1 MTTIPTSP
9 ETATVPTTPEAPTG
23 TLLQRVL
30 MPRTGDPRKVR
41 TLYLDEARSAGVR
54 VEDRATGRLPAGDEV
69 SFATYFNAFPAG
81 YWRRWTSLQG
91 ITLRLT
97 VSGSGRIDVYRS
109 KSDGSTVHVTG
120 AVLAG
125 TDQQLALD
133 LDLTPFVDGGWYWF
147 DLSADEELT
156 VVEAG
161 WYATAEPLRPGR
173 LAVGICTFNRP
184 SDCVDAMATVAADP
198 VVSAELTAVVVAD
211 QGNRKVRDDARFG
224 EVAGLLGDR
233 LHLVEQGN
241 LGGSGGFAR
250 AMHETLQATDA
261 THLLFLDDDVQL
273 EADSLHRALTF
284 ARYAD
289 DPVLVGGQMLALQD
303 RTVLH
308 TMGEVMDRGSFLYRP
323 AAFGVMTHDFAQRG
337 LRDTP
342 RLHRRID
349 VDYNAWWMCLIPRPV
364 AEELGLPLP
373 LFIKFDDAEY
383 GIRAQAAGYPTVT
396 LPGAA
401 IWHLAWT
408 DKDDVSDWQ
417 AYFFARNRLIVAAL
431 HSPSTDATGITRS
444 SVRADLRHLLKMEYS
459 AVALHLKAYRDFL
472 AGPSAI
478 FPSLGTALRDVKA
491 EQSKYA
497 DSQVVTDRALM
508 PQPEM
513 GAVVVEG
520 LIGAP
525 KGLRGLPRKAGFAVK
540 ALLHQTRPAGEPAP
554 RPQVQVAAQDAAWWV
569 LSRLDDVAVGTADG
583 RGVTVRHRDRELA
596 RQLAREVYRL
606 NKEIKREFP
615 RLVEEYR
622 AAFADLTS
630 RESWE
635 KAFQG

>member
-1 MTTIPTSP
+1 MTTTPTSP
-9 ETATVPTTPEAPTG
+9 VTTADLTDAHAPTA

-30 MPRTGDPRKVR
+30 MPRAGDTRKVR
-41 TLYLDEARSAGVR
+41 ALYLDEARSAKVQ
-54 VEDRATGRLPAGDEV
+54 VADRATGVLAAGDEV

-81 YWRRWTSLQG
+81 YWRRWTSLTSV
-91 ITLRLT
+91 TLRLR
-97 VSGSGRIDVYRS
+97 VSGAGRVDVYRS
-109 KSDGSTVHVTG
+109 KSDGSTIHVTG
-120 AVLAG
+120 SVLAG
-125 TDQQLALD
+125 TEQDLELD
-133 LDLTPFVDGGWYWF
+133 LDLMPFVDGGWYWF
-147 DLSADEELT
+147 DLTADDELT

-161 WYATAEPLRPGR
+161 WYADREPLRPGR

-211 QGNRKVRDDARFG
+211 QGNKKVRDDARFADVSG
-224 EVAGLLGDR
+224 MLGDR

-284 ARYAD
+284 SRYTD

-303 RTVLH
+303 RSVLH
-308 TMGEVMDRGSFLYRP
+308 TMGEVVDRGSFLYRP
-323 AAFGVMTHDFAQRG
+323 AAFGVMQHDFAEKS
-337 LRDTP
+337 LRTTP

-373 LFIKFDDAEY
+373 LFIKWDDAEY
-383 GIRAQAAGYPTVT
+383 GLRAGAAGYPTVT

-431 HSPSTDATGITRS
+431 HGNGTDASGITKS
-444 SVRADLRHLLKMEYS
+444 SMRADLRHLLKMEYS

-491 EQSKYA
+491 VQGEYA
-497 DSQVVTDRALM
+497 DSRVITERSQIPE
-508 PQPEM
+508 PQM
-513 GAVVVEG
+513 SAVAVEG

-540 ALLHQTRPAGEPAP
+540 ALLNQARPARPSGE
-554 RPQVQVAAQDAAWWV
+554 RPQVQVSAPDAAWWV
-569 LSRLDDVAVGTADG
+569 LSRLDHVAVGTADG

-596 RQLAREVYRL
+596 RRLAREVQQL
-606 NKEIKREFP
+606 NKEIRREFP
-615 RLVEEYR
+615 RLSQEYR
-622 AAFADLTS
+622 AAFGDLTS

-635 KAFQG
+635 KAFNG